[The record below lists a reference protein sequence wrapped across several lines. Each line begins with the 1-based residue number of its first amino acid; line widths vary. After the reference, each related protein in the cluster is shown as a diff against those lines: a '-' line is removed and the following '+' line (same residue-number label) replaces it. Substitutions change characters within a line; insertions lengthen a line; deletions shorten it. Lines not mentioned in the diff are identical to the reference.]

1 MGQWDTIK
9 SAAGM
14 SRRVSPAVRIAVAV
28 FALLLLLLVGLRLY
42 AWTSRGQEARMMVL
56 VNPWN
61 RVDDAEF
68 TPRLKRLPNGL
79 QVDKGCYPAL
89 QQMLEDCRA
98 AGFQPVVCS
107 AYRSRETQQRLFDER
122 VDELMGEGHSR
133 QQAEELAV
141 LTVALP
147 GTSEH
152 ELGLA
157 VDLVDLDYQ
166 LLDREQENTPT
177 QRWLMENAWRYGF
190 ILRYPPD
197 AEEITGY
204 RYEPWHYRYV
214 GAAPAEQIH
223 LLGITLEEYLSMF
236 FSDTAEIVFES

>member
-1 MGQWDTIK
+1 
-9 SAAGM
+9 
-14 SRRVSPAVRIAVAV
+14 
-28 FALLLLLLVGLRLY
+28 
-42 AWTSRGQEARMMVL
+42 
-56 VNPWN
+56 
-61 RVDDAEF
+61 
-68 TPRLKRLPNGL
+68 
-79 QVDKGCYPAL
+79 
-89 QQMLEDCRA
+89 MLEDCRA

-133 QQAEELAV
+133 PQAEELAV

-166 LLDREQENTPT
+166 LLDRGQENTPT
-177 QRWLMENAWRYGF
+177 QRWLMKNAWRYGF